1 TPVEQQPDFGQ
12 YFTLSVLGGTEQA
25 KLEGPRL
32 HGAGLEV
39 SHLDGGYRGTGRS
52 GVIDLRTEG
61 NKISGNVGA
70 GSTELYVD
78 DGLQGLPGL
87 GTPAGDPRAP
97 HHQPGDI
104 SAEGR
109 TRPQPDRGR

>member
-1 TPVEQQPDFGQ
+1 MTAFTPPCDGGVDRCDTALVRSGRSQVSLVGALAVIGCAGMFTPVEQQPDFGQ

-61 NKISGNVGA
+61 NKISG
-70 GSTELYVD
+70 
-78 DGLQGLPGL
+78 
-87 GTPAGDPRAP
+87 
-97 HHQPGDI
+97 
-104 SAEGR
+104 
-109 TRPQPDRGR
+109 